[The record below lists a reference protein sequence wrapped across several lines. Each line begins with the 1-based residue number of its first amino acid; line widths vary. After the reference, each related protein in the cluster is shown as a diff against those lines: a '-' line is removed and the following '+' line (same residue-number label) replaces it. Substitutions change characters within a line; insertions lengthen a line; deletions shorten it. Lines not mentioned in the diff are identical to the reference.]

1 MLAYPLALLMLLGFA
16 TSFALF
22 SGSSNVSDDEEPLP
36 EGEEL
41 TGSEGD
47 DLLEGGPGNDLIRG
61 GDGNDTLYGGPGNDT
76 LFGEAGDDLLLGG
89 EGDDVLHGG
98 AGNDLLDGGPGNDT
112 LRGGPGENT
121 LLGGEGDDIF
131 VIDRDHEGGGRIDGG
146 PGTDLL
152 DLSEFGRSVTID
164 QRGPGDFNL
173 RSAGGGGHESV
184 PNTRVDNIEHIR
196 LGRADNWIW
205 LTDNPGDLIIESESR
220 LDRFFLGAGV
230 HTISGG
236 PGNGT
241 YVLTDP
247 TDGTHVDGGAGSDHL
262 ALSAHPWFIDP
273 QEDLSGPPLNGL
285 RLTVDENG
293 NGAATWEGNRLTFA
307 NIQSFAAYAPGGI
320 LDASQTTGGVT
331 LQAAGDGV
339 TLIGGSGDDSF
350 SGGPGSTLT
359 GGEGS
364 DTFYIRHTMF
374 PSETPPAII
383 TDFNPESDRL
393 NIHLESDHDDM
404 DERTM
409 TLRDSDQGL
418 EILIE
423 GHVAVILEGLTTED
437 EVVPQVF

>member
-41 TGSEGD
+41 TGTDGD
-47 DLLEGGPGNDLIRG
+47 DLLEGGPGNDLIGG
-61 GDGNDTLYGGPGNDT
+61 GDGNDTLIGGPGDDT
-76 LFGEAGDDLLLGG
+76 LFGEAGDDVLQGG
-89 EGDDVLHGG
+89 EGDD
-98 AGNDLLDGGPGNDT
+98 LLNGGPGNDT

-164 QRGPGDFNL
+164 QRGPDDFNL
-173 RSAGGGGHESV
+173 RSAGGGGQEAV
-184 PNTRVDNIEHIR
+184 PETRVDNIEHIR

-241 YVLTDP
+241 YVLTEP

-273 QEDLSGPPLNGL
+273 QEGLSGPPLNGL

-293 NGAATWEGNRLTFA
+293 NGEATWEGNRLTFA

-364 DTFYIRHTMF
+364 DTFFIRHTMF
-374 PSETPPAII
+374 PTEAPPAVI
-383 TDFNPESDRL
+383 TDFNPETDRL
-393 NIHLESDHDDM
+393 NIQLERDRDDM
-404 DERTM
+404 DERVV

-418 EILIE
+418 EIVIE
-423 GHVAVILEGLTTED
+423 GHVAVVLEGLTTED